1 MSGFTKLVPEI
12 VQSSLWNEPAEI
24 RCVWIAMIATKDA
37 SGYVRGD
44 ARTIARVANVPIESA
59 KAALA
64 LFQEPDPSSHTPDN
78 EGRRIIAAPGGWII
92 LNHEIYRARDD
103 VYREKTRQRVKRFRD
118 KFDADNGNVTLQET
132 LLKRNPSASVSASA
146 SVLEGDA
153 RGGEL
158 YSLAQIIEWAS
169 SPTVGM
175 DNTMA
180 TAFFDHFNSVG
191 WQKGISKHVMTKR
204 SEIESA
210 MRQWKIRDPSMRVDS
225 AVRPENETFE
235 QRGER
240 LDREMRRKR

>member
-59 KAALA
+59 KDALA

-132 LLKRNPSASVSASA
+132 LLKRNPSASVSASD
-146 SVLEGDA
+146 SEEGDA
-153 RGGEL
+153 RGIDPHKPVSKEDL
-158 YSLAQIIEWAS
+158 KDIAK
-169 SPTVGM
+169 
-175 DNTMA
+175 A
-180 TAFFDHFNSVG
+180 TAFVKMHPAFSKVPDMAIHNTLNSFSAYREHWPKILRQYQTDNAGVDTLKYKPCQDLRIAFDRYIKFNS
-191 WQKGISKHVMTKR
+191 ISNPHVQ
-204 SEIESA
+204 A
-210 MRQWKIRDPSMRVDS
+210 
-225 AVRPENETFE
+225 
-235 QRGER
+235 
-240 LDREMRRKR
+240 